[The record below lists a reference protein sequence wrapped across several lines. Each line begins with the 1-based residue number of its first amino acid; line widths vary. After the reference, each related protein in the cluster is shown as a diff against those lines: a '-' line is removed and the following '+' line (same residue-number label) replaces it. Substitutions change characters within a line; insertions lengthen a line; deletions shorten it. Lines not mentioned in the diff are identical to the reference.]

1 MPQDAVRPRGCFPVL
16 PAAGLHCDCFP
27 DGCFPDD
34 CSPLLDDCS
43 PVPLDEAPLHDCFP
57 EHPAAGLLR
66 DCFPLPDGY
75 SLVRQAVERL
85 RYCEGHYCFPARH
98 AAAAPPELAG
108 QRALSLPEEARLAV
122 PYRARLLDDS
132 SSPAHEW
139 QLLAGSSPALVVLPA
154 RAAQV
159 PPCSHEQVECS

>member
-1 MPQDAVRPRGCFPVL
+1 VRRDAVRPRGCFPVL
-16 PAAGLHCDCFP
+16 PAVGLHC
-27 DGCFPDD
+27 GCFPDD
-34 CSPLLDDCS
+34 CSPVPLDEAQLHDCSPEHPAAGLLRGCSPLPADCS

-66 DCFPLPDGY
+66 GCFPLPDGY

-122 PYRARLLDDS
+122 PYRERLLDDS
-132 SSPAHEW
+132 PSPAHE
-139 QLLAGSSPALVVLPA
+139 
-154 RAAQV
+154 
-159 PPCSHEQVECS
+159 